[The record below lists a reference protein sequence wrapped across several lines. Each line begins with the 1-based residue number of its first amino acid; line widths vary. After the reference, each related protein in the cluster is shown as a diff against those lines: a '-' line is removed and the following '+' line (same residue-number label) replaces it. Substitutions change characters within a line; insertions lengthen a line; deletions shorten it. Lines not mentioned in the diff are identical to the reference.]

1 MYIRGNYITQLYYT
15 EHILPIYINAIH
27 EARCYYDEQVHW
39 LLMENGDPFYGMRK
53 RGIARKLK
61 DVNWIMNLKH
71 PVQSPDLNPMEGIWN
86 IIKQRLHQRIFY
98 SNREV
103 KEAIQEEWDKITLEE
118 ICARIRDMPRR
129 CDLLVKTGGK
139 AIKSAMW

>member
-1 MYIRGNYITQLYYT
+1 MPL
-15 EHILPIYINAIH
+15 LPPPRFDLPVVGA
-27 EARCYYDEQVHW
+27 YD
-39 LLMENGDPFYGMRK
+39 
-53 RGIARKLK
+53 
-61 DVNWIMNLKH
+61 
-71 PVQSPDLNPMEGIWN
+71 
-86 IIKQRLHQRIFY
+86 

-118 ICARIRDMPRR
+118 IRARIRDMPRR